1 MVSGIK
7 IVLSDPRGVERE
19 FSKGIKVN
27 MVRDMYLPYVSLTG
41 EFVCDS
47 AISAAQVCAVK
58 LKIGSDVVFSGIP
71 DKVQV
76 QTRRGIRR
84 ISFASRSYTSLTA
97 QNEPEPG
104 IISDVNLSSLVS
116 SCFVHPMISVEQNT
130 PVESYIYVK
139 ASSSLWQAIVAYNI
153 KKQNRLPYI
162 YGTNTI
168 MSTKANSVQRSYS
181 GERLTNEG
189 FSVNT
194 LNMLSQ
200 LHMRIGSDQYQY
212 HYTNPS
218 AADYQIV
225 RTRYYELDYQWLHD
239 IDKGLVYKAANSNRL
254 RNVMF
259 FEYTSFK
266 NEQLYDVVGGT
277 GTACDGRYINRV
289 EFTADAKG
297 VRTCVY
303 CFDDDLGQR

>member
-1 MVSGIK
+1 MVIK
-7 IVLSDPRGVERE
+7 IVVSDAGGVERE

-41 EFVCDS
+41 EFVCNS
-47 AISAAQVCAVK
+47 AITAAQVCAVK
-58 LKIGSDVVFSGIP
+58 LKVGNDVVFSGIP

-76 QTRRGIRR
+76 QVQRGIRR
-84 ISFASRSYTSLTA
+84 ISFASRSYTSLAA

-116 SCFVHPMISVEQNT
+116 SCLVHPMISVEQGT

-139 ASSSLWQAIVAYNI
+139 PSSSLWQAIVAYNI

-162 YGTNTI
+162 FGTNTI
-168 MSTKANSVQRSYS
+168 MSTKANSTARSYS
-181 GERLTNEG
+181 ADRLTNEG

-194 LNMLSQ
+194 LNMLSE
-200 LHMRIGSDQYQY
+200 LYMRIGNDQYQY

-218 AADYQIV
+218 AVDYKIM

-239 IDKGLVYKAANSNRL
+239 IDQGLVYKAANSNRM

-259 FEYTSFK
+259 FEYSSFK

-277 GTACDGRYINRV
+277 GTACDGMYINRV
-289 EFTADAKG
+289 VLNADASG
-297 VRTCVY
+297 LRTRVS
-303 CFDDDLGQR
+303 CFDDDFGQR